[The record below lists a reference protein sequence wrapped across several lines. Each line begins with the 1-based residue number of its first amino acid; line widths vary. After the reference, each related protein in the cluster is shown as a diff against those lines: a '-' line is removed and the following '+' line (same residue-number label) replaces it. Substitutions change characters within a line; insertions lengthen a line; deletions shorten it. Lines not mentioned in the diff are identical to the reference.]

1 MKEKESI
8 LKAFSG
14 LLDGILGGSD
24 KEELES
30 PVEVCKTVEVSTRVK
45 KSLDE
50 EQRKATFIVL
60 APDEVDLH
68 GDTYSAETIEKACD
82 NFRENCMQVNL
93 AHLMMADDNLA
104 VITES
109 YIAPDDMNLNGVS
122 VKKGSWLQTWK
133 FNDESIW
140 EGVKSGY
147 WNGLS
152 VQCNGLVE
160 DLT

>member
-8 LKAFSG
+8 LKALTALVDG
-14 LLDGILGGSD
+14 LLGGSD
-24 KEELES
+24 SKVSES
-30 PVEVCKTVEVSTRVK
+30 PVEVCKAVEVNRRIK

-50 EQRKATFIVL
+50 EKRKATFVVL

-82 NFRENCMQVNL
+82 DFRENCMRPNL
-93 AHLMMADDNLA
+93 AHLMMADNNTA

-109 YIAPDDMNLNGVS
+109 YIAPTDMDLNGVS
-122 VKKGSWLQTWK
+122 IKKGSWLQTWK
-133 FNDESIW
+133 FNDDSIW